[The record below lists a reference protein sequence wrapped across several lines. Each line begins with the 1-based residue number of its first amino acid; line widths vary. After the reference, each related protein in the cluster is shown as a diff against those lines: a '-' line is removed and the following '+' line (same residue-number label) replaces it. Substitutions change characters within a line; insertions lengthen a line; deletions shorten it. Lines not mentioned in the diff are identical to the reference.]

1 MESGNRRV
9 KAGKI
14 RQLHIYMRE
23 NRMNPDPASPASA
36 SPDQEPPGQKTTG
49 QALIISSYGNQGV
62 VELEDGRQLSCVYR
76 RTIGR
81 PVCGDHVRIDTG
93 QGDSHPVDEIY
104 PRRNTFVR
112 GLRDGRKQVM
122 AANLDQVVIVVA
134 PEPAPSRDLLDRYLV
149 AVLSLDIQAIIAVNK
164 FELLSAKANDRPA
177 PFNRMDDYRAL
188 GHTVVETSCEGEP
201 GTDTLK
207 PLLEGKVSIL
217 VGQSGVGKSSLVN
230 RLVPDLDLQT
240 QVLSRSTGKGKHTT
254 TTTMMF
260 RLPGTGRLIDS
271 PGVWEYG
278 LWDMDRAELLRGY
291 PEFGRAK
298 DSCRFNDCRHLKEPG
313 CAIVSAVEAGLVP
326 AWRLD
331 SYRRLLV
338 QGQAQL

>member
-1 MESGNRRV
+1 M
-9 KAGKI
+9 K
-14 RQLHIYMRE
+14 
-23 NRMNPDPASPASA
+23 PDPATPGTVSPVDESA
-36 SPDQEPPGQKTTG
+36 GH
-49 QALIISSYGNQGV
+49 ALIISSYGNQGV
-62 VELEDGRQLSCVYR
+62 AELADGQQLNCVYR

-81 PVCGDHVRIDTG
+81 PVCGDHVRVDTE
-93 QGDSHPVDEIY
+93 QGESNPVDQIY

-112 GLRDGRKQVM
+112 GLRDGRKQIM
-122 AANLDQVVIVVA
+122 AANLDQVIIVIA

-149 AVLSLDIQAIIAVNK
+149 AVLSLGIEPIIAVNK
-164 FELLSAKANDRPA
+164 FELLPTPVSNRPA
-177 PFNRMDDYRAL
+177 PFDRMDEYRAL

-207 PLLEGKVSIL
+207 PLLDGKVSIL

-260 RLPGTGRLIDS
+260 HLPGTGRLIDS

-278 LWDMDRAELLRGY
+278 LWEMDRMELLRGY
-291 PEFGRAK
+291 PEFDRAK
-298 DSCRFNDCRHLKEPG
+298 GTCRFNDCRHLKEPG
-313 CAIVSAVEAGLVP
+313 CAVAAAVEEGLVP
-326 AWRLD
+326 GWRLD
-331 SYRRLLV
+331 SYRRLLL